1 MTASPA
7 LSAPEVR
14 TTPPARR
21 TLRRQLGTLGTI
33 SLSVGVMA
41 PTLAMSS
48 TGVQPAGLIG
58 RAAPLAFVFA
68 AVGVALV
75 SSGFV
80 MLSRTIGHAGSVY
93 AFVGRALGPRAGFV
107 AGWALLGTYLVF
119 PAVSMAAFATFTRA
133 FLDETGLWTGA
144 PWLPLAL
151 VGWALMGGLASRQIR
166 TAARSL
172 LAFEIVSMLLI
183 LALVV
188 VIVVTLAAGDAPQG
202 QDLNTDWLHI
212 PSGIG
217 FS

>member
-21 TLRRQLGTLGTI
+21 TLRRHLGTLGTI

-75 SSGFV
+75 ASGFV
-80 MLSRTIGHAGSVY
+80 RLSATVGHAGSVY
-93 AFVGRALGPRAGFV
+93 AFVGRTLGPRGGFV
-107 AGWALLGTYLVF
+107 TGWALLGTYLVF
-119 PAVSMAAFATFTRA
+119 PAVSMAAFANFARA
-133 FLDETGLWTGA
+133 FLDTSGIWSNA
-144 PWLPLAL
+144 PWLPFAL
-151 VGWALMGGLASRQIR
+151 LGWAVMGLLASRQIR

-172 LAFEIVSMLLI
+172 LGVEIASMLLI
-183 LALVV
+183 L
-188 VIVVTLAAGDAPQG
+188 
-202 QDLNTDWLHI
+202 
-212 PSGIG
+212 
-217 FS
+217 